1 MKKIKIILPIVAAL
15 LAIAYFVCSLV
26 IPGQTAWFMG
36 QVGVV
41 LNYPI
46 TIAGVSMTI
55 GGIIAWI
62 LVNFILKNTKF
73 GRKELVA
80 MDKRI
85 ETIETNNETHKTN
98 VNEVTKEYIGKY
110 IELEKKCSEEK
121 AEDAKKYDRLEKLV
135 LTSLDTIP
143 NKKVKAKVKEFRDE
157 KTVNIETEEE

>member
-1 MKKIKIILPIVAAL
+1 MKKIKVIISGLAAV
-15 LAIAYFVCSLV
+15 LAVAYFVCSLV
-26 IPGQTAWFMG
+26 IPGQTAWFME
-36 QVGVV
+36 QVSVV

-80 MDKRI
+80 MDERI
-85 ETIETNNETHKTN
+85 KNIETNNETHKTN

-110 IELEKKCSEEK
+110 IELEKKCCEER
-121 AEDAKKYDRLEKLV
+121 ELNAKDYGRLEELV
-135 LTSLDTIP
+135 LASLDTIP